1 MFSSRYMPCA
11 ECGASVDRHSDLA
24 HTCDRER
31 LLDYQM
37 FALREEIASFQ
48 SRFAQ
53 FLESPHGRFERWLA
67 AQEVRRSGGPPT

>member
-31 LLDYQM
+31 LLDYRM
-37 FALREEIASFQ
+37 FALREEITSLPAA
-48 SRFAQ
+48 FAQ
-53 FLESPHGRFERWLA
+53 YLQTPAGRFERWLA
-67 AQEVRRSGGPPT
+67 AREVRRSG